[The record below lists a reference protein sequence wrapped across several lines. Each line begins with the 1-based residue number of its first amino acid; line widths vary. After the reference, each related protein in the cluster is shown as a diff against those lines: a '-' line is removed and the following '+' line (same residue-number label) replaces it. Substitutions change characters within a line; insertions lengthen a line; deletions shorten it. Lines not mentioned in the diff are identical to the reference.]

1 MHPAR
6 RAVTIADA
14 MALRVFLSYSLNPE
28 EGALPWRLQ
37 TLATA
42 YGVGMYVPRR
52 KTYQLSQARYSAAD
66 KEDRAAMDRSDCVLA
81 IITADDAQ
89 ARGAIRDELGRAA
102 GRKLIVPVVQ
112 EGYEGLP
119 ILKDLRE
126 KASVPAFVF
135 SLQDGAGK
143 VESAVVRYLKAQ
155 RLIKLSKEDKQ
166 AIAALVEVV
175 MGLLSLT
182 SLAQT

>member
-1 MHPAR
+1 M
-6 RAVTIADA
+6 AVQ
-14 MALRVFLSYSLNPE
+14 VFLTYSLNPE

-42 YGVGMYVPRR
+42 YGIGMYVPRR
-52 KTYQLSQARYSAAD
+52 KTYQLPLSEARYSRAD
-66 KEDRAAMDRSDCVLA
+66 KEDRAAMERSDCVLA

-112 EGYEGLP
+112 EGCEGLP

-143 VESAVVRYLKAQ
+143 VESEVVQYLKTQ

>member
-1 MHPAR
+1 
-6 RAVTIADA
+6 
-14 MALRVFLSYSLNPE
+14 
-28 EGALPWRLQ
+28 
-37 TLATA
+37 
-42 YGVGMYVPRR
+42 
-52 KTYQLSQARYSAAD
+52 
-66 KEDRAAMDRSDCVLA
+66 MDRSDCVLA